1 MLFTKYKITEKQ
13 EKEMRKLIRRVYKF
27 LNGKINPRYK
37 SYKLVIHNEMRVGIG
52 GESKKIY
59 AATADAGCVDIYL
72 NDIVEFFGLTRS
84 KLCSEYMY
92 KGYIICLVAHELS
105 HIDQYMPIFMTDLER
120 LCIEVGN
127 ELNTLSYIEKYRS
140 ELENEFGPFSTTE
153 YQARSAY
160 LNDENTEIFHVV
172 LDAVK
177 KNTEIFDI
185 LSYKKI
191 NSPITKLWYQLSGLS
206 LMDIYSYISDHE
218 KLERIGVIVRDL
230 IINDSE
236 QVLMININDMRQPET
251 YQTYQKADFALE
263 WITDS
268 VYNGLTWEVDVYIPD
283 EQPDLL
289 VIGLTSVAAMK
300 KATAIE
306 TYEANVKYWDSVC
319 PTDHSDEFMNT
330 YQAEKY
336 VEDKNKLYQT
346 LLDNLKKEKE
356 KEIV

>member
-1 MLFTKYKITEKQ
+1 
-13 EKEMRKLIRRVYKF
+13 MRKLIRRVYKF

-52 GESKKIY
+52 GERKTFY
-59 AATADAGCVDIYL
+59 AGTADAGCVDIYL

-84 KLCSEYMY
+84 KMCSEYIY

-105 HIDQYMPIFMTDLER
+105 HVDQYMPIFMTDLER

-127 ELNTLSYIEKYRS
+127 EFNTLSYIEKYRS
-140 ELENEFGPFSTTE
+140 ELENEFGPFSTVE

-160 LNDENTEIFHVV
+160 LNDENTEIFHAV

-206 LMDIYSYISDHE
+206 LIDTYSYMSAHE
-218 KLERIGVIVRDL
+218 NLGRIAVVVRDL

-236 QVLMININDMRQPET
+236 QVLMINKDDMAQPET

-263 WITDS
+263 WITES
-268 VYNGLTWEVDVYIPD
+268 IYNGLSWDVDVYIPD

-289 VIGLTSVAAMK
+289 IIALNSVGAMK
-300 KATAIE
+300 KASAIE
-306 TYEANVKYWDSVC
+306 TYEADVKYWDSIC
-319 PTDHSDEFMNT
+319 PTDHPDEFMNT
-330 YQAEKY
+330 YQA
-336 VEDKNKLYQT
+336 NKLVEQKSKLFQT
-346 LLDNLKKEKE
+346 LLDNLKKE
-356 KEIV
+356 IV